1 VLKKFF
7 FNESLII
14 FLIIG
19 VLTALVTITYID
31 YSLNVK
37 KNSSLKNHINV
48 VNFITESFI
57 KCKNGEEFFL
67 LQKATTSKEN
77 LCSLIMQSNELTIRS
92 AFINHFNA
100 LERCNTYGLKN
111 SLGNCM
117 PAVVERND
125 IDNGNLGET
134 LLLFS
139 KNSLIVHTKI
149 STIKNITNKIIIK

>member
-1 VLKKFF
+1 MKKNF

-19 VLTALVTITYID
+19 VLTTLVTITYND
-31 YSLNVK
+31 YTSNVK
-37 KNSSLKNHINV
+37 KKSSIKNHTNV

-57 KCKNGEEFFL
+57 KCQNGEEFFL
-67 LQKATTSKEN
+67 LQKVTTSKEN
-77 LCSLIMQSNELTIRS
+77 FCSLIRKSNEFIIRS

-117 PAVVERND
+117 PAVVEGSD
-125 IDNGNLGET
+125 IDKGNLGET
-134 LLLFS
+134 LLLVS

>member
-1 VLKKFF
+1 
-7 FNESLII
+7 
-14 FLIIG
+14 
-19 VLTALVTITYID
+19 
-31 YSLNVK
+31 
-37 KNSSLKNHINV
+37 
-48 VNFITESFI
+48 
-57 KCKNGEEFFL
+57 
-67 LQKATTSKEN
+67 
-77 LCSLIMQSNELTIRS
+77 MQNNELTIRS

-117 PAVVERND
+117 PAVVERRD

-134 LLLFS
+134 LLLVS